1 MRNFEKNDFK
11 GNLIGVT
18 KQIDVLIS
26 STFLAR
32 QIRIDGYFNHCILFY
47 SHKQFYALN
56 QVDILMKTYPS
67 INLIL
72 RKDAKH
78 NLIEK

>member
-1 MRNFEKNDFK
+1 MNKSIKMRNFEKNDFK

-47 SHKQFYALN
+47 RHKQTPKIKKQFYALN
-56 QVDILMKTYPS
+56 HVDILIKT
-67 INLIL
+67 
-72 RKDAKH
+72 
-78 NLIEK
+78 